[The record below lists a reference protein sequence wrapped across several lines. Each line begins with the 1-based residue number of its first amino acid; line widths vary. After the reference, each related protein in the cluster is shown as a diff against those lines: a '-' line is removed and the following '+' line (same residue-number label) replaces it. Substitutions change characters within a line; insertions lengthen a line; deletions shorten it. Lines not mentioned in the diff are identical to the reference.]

1 MPSRDPE
8 TGRFISGQTDSHEED
23 TPQVAVSRAEVGLEA
38 PIEEPMGDTP
48 GDPVEDDYP
57 EEEDY
62 EEEAEMCTVC
72 DSEEADDGL

>member
-1 MPSRDPE
+1 MPSRDPG
-8 TGRFISGQTDSHEED
+8 TGRFISGQADPQEED

-38 PIEEPMGDTP
+38 PIEEPMGDPP

-62 EEEAEMCTVC
+62 EEEAEM
-72 DSEEADDGL
+72 